1 MKNEHRERVQLNVK
15 CYIIV
20 LLFHALEENNLTN
33 KKQLKTQNTMNH
45 YIMHIA
51 KNKQPE
57 TVEHLIKLVQQKF
70 SATQNEIMEQ
80 IIHLQKQGKL
90 MFKDRSAPP
99 PTIKNH
105 LFSSQAVWFWIITAL
120 ALTSAATAFTIS
132 ENASSIVY
140 VRYVLGSVFV
150 LYLPGYS
157 LIRAL
162 FPQKELGDIERI
174 ALSIVMSLTI
184 VTITAFALNYT
195 PWGIKLVPVTFSL
208 LALTITF
215 SIAAVIREHKTQLNR
230 TKL

>member
-1 MKNEHRERVQLNVK
+1 
-15 CYIIV
+15 
-20 LLFHALEENNLTN
+20 
-33 KKQLKTQNTMNH
+33 MNH

-51 KNKQPE
+51 NDKQPE
-57 TVEHLIKLVQQKF
+57 TVEQLIKLVQQKS
-70 SATQNEIMEQ
+70 SATQTEIMEQ

-99 PTIKNH
+99 PTIKDH
-105 LFSSQAVWFWIITAL
+105 LFSTQAVWFWIITAL
-120 ALTSAATAFTIS
+120 ALASATTTFIIG
-132 ENASSIVY
+132 ENSSSIVY

-184 VTITAFALNYT
+184 VPITAFALNYT
-195 PWGIKLVPVTFSL
+195 PWGIKLVPVTLSL
-208 LALTITF
+208 LALTLIF
-215 SIAAVIREHKTQLNR
+215 SIAAIIREHKTQFKR
-230 TKL
+230 TKS